1 MPRRKCYHC
10 NEFIEKGEDFVKHN
24 ISPKQVKNFHSECL
38 PKFIEYKRLRD
49 IETEQRNNL
58 FDYVK
63 YEIMNYSDEKK
74 LSPSMINGLISLRN
88 GKFVRKGDKLTEE
101 SYDYYV
107 ILTTFKAKKMDI
119 VRSTFGKT
127 FTDDNHKFNYIM
139 VIIKNSIN
147 DVAKRIETVRQQK
160 FKEQELME
168 ILKVSDRDTD
178 KDKDK
183 DHEDVYEE
191 YKKIQ
196 GDKPKL
202 NKVAELFKD
211 LF

>member
-10 NEFIEKGEDFVKHN
+10 NEFIGKDEGFIKHN
-24 ISPKQVKNFHSECL
+24 ISPKQVKNFHIECL
-38 PKFIEYKRLRD
+38 VKFIEYKKLRD
-49 IETEQRNNL
+49 IEVEQRNKL

-74 LSPSMINGLISLRN
+74 LSPSMINKLISLRN
-88 GKFVRKGDKLTEE
+88 GEFVKRGDVLKEE
-101 SYDYYV
+101 SYDYDV
-107 ILTTFKAKKMDI
+107 ILTTFKAKKIDI

-147 DVAKRIETVRQQK
+147 DVAKRIENVKQQK
-160 FKEQELME
+160 FKEAELME
-168 ILKVSDRDTD
+168 ILKTSDRDTT
-178 KDKDK
+178 KDK
-183 DHEDVYEE
+183 EDVYEE

-202 NKVAELFKD
+202 NKVAGLFKD

>member
-10 NEFIEKGEDFVKHN
+10 NEFIGKDEDFIKHN
-24 ISPKQVKNFHSECL
+24 ISPKQVKNFHIECL
-38 PKFIEYKRLRD
+38 AKFIEHKKLRD
-49 IETEQRNNL
+49 IEVEQRNKL

-74 LSPSMINGLISLRN
+74 LSPSMINKLISLRN
-88 GKFVRKGDKLTEE
+88 GEFVKRGDVLKEE
-101 SYDYYV
+101 SYDYDV
-107 ILTTFKAKKMDI
+107 ILTTFKAKKIDI

-147 DVAKRIETVRQQK
+147 DVAKRIENVKQQK
-160 FKEQELME
+160 FKEAELME
-168 ILKVSDRDTD
+168 ILKTSDRDTT
-178 KDKDK
+178 KDK
-183 DHEDVYEE
+183 EDVYEE

-202 NKVAELFKD
+202 NKVADLFKD